1 MNGGDQLVQRALP
14 TLSTGILR
22 TGAVYPGQPDDSS
35 VLINQLI
42 LTDRQG
48 KGHTAVYFPP
58 CTVAAGVHATLQEST
73 TATTKKAR

>member
-1 MNGGDQLVQRALP
+1 VQRALP

-48 KGHTAVYFPP
+48 KGHAAVGSGGSLARSVYSSPRSRPRRSFRGQTA
-58 CTVAAGVHATLQEST
+58 E
-73 TATTKKAR
+73 